1 MISKR
6 LFHSVLSAIGFVWL
20 LAACALNAP
29 AGTAALSEGQAR
41 EIAEQ
46 TLSALNEGDYKA
58 FSANFDDKLREAIDE
73 QRFEEL
79 RLLVHES
86 SGDFIGLSGPMM
98 VKTASPQTVGYVY
111 DCKFEKED
119 VVMTHTYFVD
129 GNQIAGFFLNSPNL
143 RKASQ

>member
-1 MISKR
+1 MTPKSV
-6 LFHSVLSAIGFVWL
+6 FHSVLSAIGFAWL

-29 AGTAALSEGQAR
+29 AGTAALTEGQAR

-46 TLSALNEGDYKA
+46 TLSALNDGDYEA
-58 FSANFDDKLREAIDE
+58 FSANFDEKLREAINE

-79 RLLVHES
+79 RLLVQES
-86 SGDFIGLSGPMM
+86 SGGFVSLTGPKL

-129 GNQIAGFFLNSPNL
+129 GNQIAGFFLTSPNL

>member
-1 MISKR
+1 MIHR
-6 LFHSVLSAIGFVWL
+6 WLYLSVLSAFGFAWL
-20 LAACALNAP
+20 LSGCALNAP

-46 TLSALNEGDYKA
+46 TLSALNEGDYET
-58 FSANFDDKLREAIDE
+58 FSANFDEKLRAAITE

-79 RLLVHES
+79 RLLVQES
-86 SGDFIGLSGPMM
+86 SGDFIGLSGPKL

-111 DCKFEKED
+111 DCKFEKEE

-129 GNQIAGFFLNSPNL
+129 GNQVAGFFLNSPNL